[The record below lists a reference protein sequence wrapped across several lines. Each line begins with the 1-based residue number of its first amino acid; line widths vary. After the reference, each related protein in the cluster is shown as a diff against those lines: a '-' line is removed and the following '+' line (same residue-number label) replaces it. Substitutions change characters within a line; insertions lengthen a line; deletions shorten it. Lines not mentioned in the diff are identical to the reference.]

1 MRRSVDTSSRART
14 MDNAPATPIP
24 NPRVRVSVTADAIDE
39 SSHLEF
45 CRDPFAGAVSVFVG
59 TTRNTFNGHRVLK
72 LSYEC
77 YEEMA
82 LAELRRI
89 AREMIEK
96 YGGDGDEFNVV
107 QGRGGHGV
115 RAVSIEHRL
124 GDVGVGETSVVIVA
138 SASHRRDASDAT
150 AYAIEA
156 LKARVP
162 IWKKETFVVEDAEGG
177 GASEASE
184 WKANNLGVFAKKE

>member
-1 MRRSVDTSSRART
+1 MTKDKMPDER
-14 MDNAPATPIP
+14 PIP
-24 NPRVRVSVTADAIDE
+24 DPRISVSITHDAIDE
-39 SSHLEF
+39 SAHLNF
-45 CRDPFAGAVSVFVG
+45 CRDDHAGAISVFVG
-59 TTRNTFNGHRVLK
+59 TTRNTFNAHRVLK

-77 YEEMA
+77 YEPMA

-89 AREMIEK
+89 AEEMIEK
-96 YGGDGDEFNVV
+96 YKGDGDESSVGA

-150 AYAIEA
+150 AYGIEA

-162 IWKKETFVVEDAEGG
+162 IWKKETFVVGGDEGG
-177 GASEASE
+177 GDREEAV
-184 WKANNLGVFAKKE
+184 WKENNLGVFAKKEA

>member
-1 MRRSVDTSSRART
+1 MPDLA
-14 MDNAPATPIP
+14 IP
-24 NPRVRVSVTADAIDE
+24 DPRVAVSITRDAIDE
-39 SSHLEF
+39 TAHLNF
-45 CRDPFAGAVSVFVG
+45 CRDDFAGAVSVFVG
-59 TTRNTFNGHRVLK
+59 TTRNTFNGARVLK

-77 YEEMA
+77 YETMA

-89 AREMIEK
+89 AGEMIEK
-96 YGGDGDEFNVV
+96 FKGDGDESTVGAR
-107 QGRGGHGV
+107 GRGGHGV

-150 AYAIEA
+150 AYGIEA

-162 IWKKETFVVEDAEGG
+162 IWKKETFVVEDDEGG
-177 GASEASE
+177 DREASV
-184 WKANNLGVFAKKE
+184 WKENNLGVFAKK